1 MKNNI
6 IYLTGFMG
14 SGKSTIGPILANTLG
29 WDFYDLD
36 LVIENKLGK
45 KITDIFNE
53 DGEKY
58 FRQVENE
65 TFKELSFGE
74 NVIISLGGGT
84 IANQGNIDYFKS
96 HGKIIYLKISP
107 EEAYERLKF
116 KRDRPV
122 LINNGTIDLTKNDF
136 IRKLNDLLNSRKHY
150 YEQAD
155 FTVDANNLAI
165 GKTVDKIARLILKG
179 KVFDSF

>member
-1 MKNNI
+1 MENKI

-36 LVIENKLGK
+36 RVIENKLGK
-45 KITDIFNE
+45 KIVDIFDE
-53 DGEKY
+53 EGEKY
-58 FRQVENE
+58 FRQVEQE
-65 TFKELSFGE
+65 TFKELSCGE
-74 NVIISLGGGT
+74 NIIISLGGGT
-84 IANQGNIDYFKS
+84 IANQVNIDYFKS

-122 LINNGTIDLTKNDF
+122 LIKDGTVDLSKIDF
-136 IRKLNDLLNSRKHY
+136 ISKLNDLLNFRKHF

-155 FTVDANNLAI
+155 LTVEANNAAV
-165 GKTVDKIARLILKG
+165 GKTVDKIVRLILNG
-179 KVFDSF
+179 KMFESF

>member
-36 LVIENKLGK
+36 RLIEQSLGK
-45 KITDIFNE
+45 KIVDIFNDE
-53 DGEKY
+53 GENY
-58 FRQVENE
+58 FRQVEQE
-65 TFKELSFGE
+65 TFKKLSSQDK
-74 NVIISLGGGT
+74 VIIALGGGAM
-84 IANQGNIDYFKS
+84 ANQLNIDYFKK

-107 EEAYERLKF
+107 EEDYERLKF

-122 LINNGTIDLTKNDF
+122 LIKNGTVDLSKPDF
-136 IRKLNDLLNSRKHY
+136 IQKLHELISSRSHF

-155 FTVDANNLAI
+155 LIIDVNNAAI
-165 GKTVDKIARLILKG
+165 GRTVDKIANIILNSKL
-179 KVFDSF
+179 FESI